1 MGTITNASIKST
13 PCEKLW
19 PPTSDHIISTK
30 YEINKDLFNLISW
43 IMYPCGQPDDRG
55 LVKLSKSKAE
65 KVLQVCQN
73 IVSFTK
79 Y

>member
-1 MGTITNASIKST
+1 
-13 PCEKLW
+13 
-19 PPTSDHIISTK
+19 
-30 YEINKDLFNLISW
+30 
-43 IMYPCGQPDDRG
+43 MYPCGQPDDRG
-55 LVKLSKSKAE
+55 LVKLSKSNAE

>member
-1 MGTITNASIKST
+1 MNASAKQTLSNKS
-13 PCEKLW
+13 W
-19 PPTSDHIISTK
+19 PPTPDEIISTK